1 MNYYPK
7 KVIMKENLEDEVME
21 YNVVL
26 PLFEGP
32 LDLLWHLI
40 KKSDIDIFDINIDDI
55 TKQYLDYIDK
65 MEELNLNIASEYLV
79 MASELIELKS
89 KMLLPHNDEDTDE
102 PDPREEL
109 INRLLDYQ
117 VYKESTDKLREYEAL
132 RKEIYT
138 RDPSLE
144 EYRVELEDM
153 DLGITLDD
161 LVASL
166 NKFLQDKEAAKP
178 LTTKVTTKEYSVGER
193 SIEIRDILRKKKKV
207 NFVELFDQ
215 VTKEYVV
222 VTFLAILNMSKKQEI
237 IIKQD
242 NNFENIVIEAKGVI
256 K

>member
-1 MNYYPK
+1 
-7 KVIMKENLEDEVME
+7 MKENLECEVME

-40 KKSDIDIFDINIDDI
+40 KKSDIDIFAINIDDI
-55 TKQYLDYIDK
+55 TKQYLDYINK

-89 KMLLPHNDEDTDE
+89 KMLLPHTDE
-102 PDPREEL
+102 EEDPKEEL
-109 INRLLDYQ
+109 ITRLLDYQ
-117 VYKESTDKLREYEAL
+117 IYKESTEKLREYESL

-138 RDPSLE
+138 REPSLE
-144 EYRVELEDM
+144 DYRVELENI
-153 DLGITLDD
+153 DLGVTLED

-207 NFVELFDQ
+207 NFIELFEQ

-222 VTFLAILNMSKKQEI
+222 LTFLAILNMSKKQEI